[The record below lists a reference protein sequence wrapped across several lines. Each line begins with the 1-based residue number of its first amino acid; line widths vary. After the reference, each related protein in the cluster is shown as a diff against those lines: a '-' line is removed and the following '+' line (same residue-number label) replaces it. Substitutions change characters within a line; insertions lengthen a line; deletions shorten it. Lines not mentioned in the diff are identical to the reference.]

1 MRIGFYG
8 NFGAGNLGNECTLQ
22 AVIEQVLQYEPDAQ
36 LLCFCTNPDDVQA
49 RHNIAAL
56 PSAVVRSK
64 SDPGASGRNSRLR
77 RVLRILFRWIP
88 LEIAQ
93 WARSIGPMSRTDVFI
108 VAGTGIVADYLSGAL
123 GYPYDIFRLSLLA
136 GILRTKVVFLSVGVG
151 PIDRPLSRWFFRR
164 ALGIA
169 HFRSY
174 RDQASRDYLEKI
186 GFDTSRDAVCPDVVF
201 GLAQGNLPQPTSGS
215 GARRII
221 GLGLKDYG
229 SADSRY
235 TGSRREYLEYLRT
248 MAEFVSWLHAH
259 GYSVRLLI
267 GDMRYDNPVINE
279 FVALLKEL
287 GIATQEPLLIVEPVA
302 TVAELLHQIA
312 DTEAVISARYH
323 NLVMG
328 LIQGKPVIA
337 LSDHAKLD
345 SLVSD
350 FGLARYRLPLASL
363 NADGLIERFKEFQS
377 DLDRLRPYVRAGV
390 DRYRQELDGHY
401 ATFFDSLGT
410 AVPSARTT
418 G

>member
-22 AVIEQVLQYEPDAQ
+22 AVIGQVLRSEPEAQ
-36 LLCFCTNPDDVQA
+36 LLCFCTNPDDVQK
-49 RHNIAAL
+49 RHNIAAV
-56 PSAVVRSK
+56 PSAVTRAS
-64 SDPGASGRNSRLR
+64 PGRGAPDRNPRLKR
-77 RVLRILFRWIP
+77 LLRILFRWIP

-93 WARSIGPMSRTDVFI
+93 WVRTIGPMGRTDVFV
-108 VAGTGIVADYLSGAL
+108 VAGTGIVADYLSGSL
-123 GYPYDIFRLSLLA
+123 GWPYDIFRLSLLA
-136 GILRTKVVFLSVGVG
+136 RILRTKVVFLSVGVG
-151 PIDRPLSRWFFRR
+151 PINRPLSRWFFKR

-186 GFDTSRDAVCPDVVF
+186 GFDTSRDSVCPDVVF
-201 GLAQGNLPQPTSGS
+201 GLAQVNLPQQTAG
-215 GARRII
+215 GAERRII

-229 SADSRY
+229 SAESRHTDSR
-235 TGSRREYLEYLRT
+235 GEYLEYLRT
-248 MAEFVSWLHAH
+248 MAEFISWLHAR

-267 GDMRYDNPVINE
+267 GDMRYDNPVITE
-279 FVALLKEL
+279 FVALLREL
-287 GIATQEPLLIVEPVA
+287 GIATQRPLLLVDPVSS
-302 TVAELLHQIA
+302 VGELLHQVA

-328 LIQGKPVIA
+328 LIQGKPVMA

-350 FGLARYRLPLASL
+350 FGLARYRLPLANL
-363 NADGLIERFKEFQS
+363 KPAELIDRFKELES
-377 DLDRLRPYVRAGV
+377 ELDRLRPYVRAAV
-390 DRYRQELDGHY
+390 DRYRQELDRHY
-401 ATFFDSLGT
+401 TSFFDSLGR
-410 AVPSARTT
+410 AIPSTRA